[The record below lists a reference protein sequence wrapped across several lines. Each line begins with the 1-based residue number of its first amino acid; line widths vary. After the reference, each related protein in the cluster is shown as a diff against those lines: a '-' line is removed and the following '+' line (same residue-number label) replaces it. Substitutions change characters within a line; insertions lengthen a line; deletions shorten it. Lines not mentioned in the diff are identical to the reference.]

1 LAFLEITKVKVLEEV
16 EMFPNSFYHPDE
28 IQEIKSSDGFHM
40 FSSNGYYITNF
51 KKVLIDPSSEI
62 TKANWCIIDSDI

>member
-1 LAFLEITKVKVLEEV
+1 
-16 EMFPNSFYHPDE
+16 MFPNSFYHPDE